1 MVHCI
6 NFILELGGNSHTH
19 KQYSRSKQYKRQS
32 IAHRS
37 ISYNVSKP
45 QQHQYKMLRV
55 VINCEPDLFLH
66 MQLFLAKLKWLCK
79 AGSRTKLYTHDCRSH
94 SIIMLFFLVSLHGL
108 STACIL
114 QTFGERTKSPKKKKP
129 DPTQAHSSKQQ
140 NSPN

>member
-6 NFILELGGNSHTH
+6 NFINSHTH
-19 KQYSRSKQYKRQS
+19 KYSRSKQYKRQS

-66 MQLFLAKLKWLCK
+66 MPPFLAKLKWLCK
-79 AGSRTKLYTHDCRSH
+79 AESRTKLYTHDCRSH

-108 STACIL
+108 STAWIL